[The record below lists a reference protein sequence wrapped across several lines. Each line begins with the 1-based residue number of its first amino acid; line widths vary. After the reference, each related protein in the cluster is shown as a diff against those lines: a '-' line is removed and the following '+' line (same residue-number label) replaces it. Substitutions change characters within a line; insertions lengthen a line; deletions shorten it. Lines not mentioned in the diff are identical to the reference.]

1 MKVYNLYTS
10 TYLVASNHG
19 YFKSEHFENLYGNKS
34 HRWMVN
40 LEPDHMDKLYALGKV
55 LQHRYPKKLTR
66 SRVLILILNKVFDDL
81 GIDKI
86 INKNLNNTF
95 DFVETYKGVND

>member
-1 MKVYNLYTS
+1 MISDNLYTS
-10 TYLVASNHG
+10 TYLVASSHD
-19 YFKSEHFENLYGNKS
+19 YFKPEHFENLYGNKS

-40 LEPDHMDKLYALGKV
+40 LEPDHMDKLYVLGKI

-81 GIDKI
+81 RITR
-86 INKNLNNTF
+86 NKNLNNTF
-95 DFVETYKGVND
+95 DLVETYKGVNN

>member
-1 MKVYNLYTS
+1 MELYNLYTS
-10 TYLVASNHG
+10 TYLVASSHD
-19 YFKSEHFENLYGNKS
+19 YFKSKHFENLYGNKS

-40 LEPDHMDKLYALGKV
+40 LEPNHMDKLYALGKV

-81 GIDKI
+81 GITG
-86 INKNLNNTF
+86 NENLDNTF
-95 DFVETYKGVND
+95 DLVETYKGVND

>member
-1 MKVYNLYTS
+1 MELYNLYTS
-10 TYLVASNHG
+10 TYLVASSHN
-19 YFKSEHFENLYGNKS
+19 YFKSKHFENLYGNKS

-55 LQHRYPKKLTR
+55 LQHRYSKKLTR

-81 GIDKI
+81 GITG
-86 INKNLNNTF
+86 NESPNNTF
-95 DFVETYKGVND
+95 DLVETYKGVNN

>member
-1 MKVYNLYTS
+1 MISYNLYTS
-10 TYLVASNHG
+10 TYLVASSHD
-19 YFKSEHFENLYGNKS
+19 YFKPEHFENLYGNRS

-40 LEPDHMDKLYALGKV
+40 LEPNHMDKLNALGKV
-55 LQHRYPKKLTR
+55 LQHRYSKKLTR

-81 GIDKI
+81 GMDKI